1 MQQRVN
7 VFYKSLRSSFKFDNI
22 GTKKMIKISCGEVE
36 FKREKLFRPE
46 LFGDCWMS
54 HFRLIE
60 GRGDAVM

>member
-1 MQQRVN
+1 
-7 VFYKSLRSSFKFDNI
+7 
-22 GTKKMIKISCGEVE
+22 MIKISCGEVE

-60 GRGDAVM
+60 GRGEAVM